1 MPGSVMESLF
11 DLGIGLNGWIAMAI
25 AVVGII
31 ALNVGLM
38 RLMRRPH
45 REYDP
50 EVDGVVRREKT
61 PGDDGG

>member
-1 MPGSVMESLF
+1 MADLF

-25 AVVGII
+25 AAVGII

-50 EVDGVVRREKT
+50 KVDGVARREK
-61 PGDDGG
+61 PPQEDA

>member
-38 RLMRRPH
+38 RLMRLMGRCRGWSPS
-45 REYDP
+45 
-50 EVDGVVRREKT
+50 G
-61 PGDDGG
+61 PGGCGRAR

>member
-1 MPGSVMESLF
+1 MPGRVMESLF

-25 AVVGII
+25 AVVGIV

-50 EVDGVVRREKT
+50 EIDDPLRPKPP
-61 PGDDGG
+61 PGEDP

>member
-1 MPGSVMESLF
+1 MTDLF

-25 AVVGII
+25 AVVGIVV
-31 ALNVGLM
+31 LNVGLM

-50 EVDGVVRREKT
+50 EIDGLVRRKPPDE
-61 PGDDGG
+61 DA